1 MLVVLEN
8 GEHHCLV
15 IVNMFVFSYLA
26 EYCPKPFFFF
36 FFCALHWKSN
46 EMNVSYSMS
55 YIYIYI
61 HVTFTFTI
69 LAIQQ
74 RFLVL
79 HHFPF
84 PSSEFNIHKRMDS
97 RRNRIL
103 IGGILSLPTSTA
115 FNDQLRIM
123 HREWAYRVHK
133 QNDLEMT
140 YNNYILRFPH

>member
-15 IVNMFVFSYLA
+15 IVNMFVFSYLT
-26 EYCPKPFFFF
+26 EYCPKPFFFLF
-36 FFCALHWKSN
+36 LLCITLEKQWNECFILH
-46 EMNVSYSMS
+46 EL
-55 YIYIYI
+55 YIYI
-61 HVTFTFTI
+61 HCTFTFTI

-74 RFLVL
+74 RFLVW

-84 PSSEFNIHKRMDS
+84 PSFEFNIHKRMDS

-103 IGGILSLPTSTA
+103 IDGISSLPTSTA

-133 QNDLEMT
+133 QNDLEMDLQ
-140 YNNYILRFPH
+140 NYILRFPH